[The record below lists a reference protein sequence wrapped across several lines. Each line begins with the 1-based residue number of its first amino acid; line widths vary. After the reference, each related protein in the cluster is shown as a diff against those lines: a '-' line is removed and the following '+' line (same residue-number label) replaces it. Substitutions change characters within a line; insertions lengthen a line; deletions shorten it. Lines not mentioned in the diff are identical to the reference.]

1 VNDRFWIVKEADEHY
16 WYAEKEGAH
25 SLKSKKVSKSDVE
38 FEQSD
43 GESNGAEK
51 RGAAGAPA
59 LQKKSRTGALVGDTL
74 SNALVVD
81 DESEA
86 EGAERSL
93 DAAAPRH
100 MQAVCSPSFKK
111 PAKEA
116 LPHAEMPGNVDAE
129 IPRFA
134 LTVGINNYTHL
145 GTLPYC
151 RQDAMAMAEE
161 LKKHNF
167 RVHTLV
173 DCEKADMDREM
184 DKWLEEL
191 PASSP
196 CVAVLHFSGHG
207 YEIDGENFLV
217 PNDADC
223 KTQDDVKNKCI
234 SLKKMLKNIGSKF
247 GGSILVILLL
257 DCCRAGMKNP
267 NLKSSFAKLE
277 VTSHLTRTFV
287 GHATAPST
295 LAQADH
301 HRCPNLSPFTY
312 ALVDCLKNSEIAS
325 QDIGVFFRAVR
336 GLVEDLTGGKQ
347 RPFEESNLR
356 ESFRFKEVQQES
368 NVTAGGGGRRKHS
381 EKAEQ
386 LAQMGFDKARA
397 LEILDIVDGSVE
409 LALDM
414 LSS

>member
-1 VNDRFWIVKEADEHY
+1 
-16 WYAEKEGAH
+16 
-25 SLKSKKVSKSDVE
+25 
-38 FEQSD
+38 
-43 GESNGAEK
+43 
-51 RGAAGAPA
+51 
-59 LQKKSRTGALVGDTL
+59 
-74 SNALVVD
+74 
-81 DESEA
+81 
-86 EGAERSL
+86 
-93 DAAAPRH
+93 
-100 MQAVCSPSFKK
+100 
-111 PAKEA
+111 
-116 LPHAEMPGNVDAE
+116 MPGNVDAE
-129 IPRFA
+129 IARFA
-134 LTVGINNYTHL
+134 LTVGINKYTHL
-145 GTLPYC
+145 GTLPLC
-151 RQDAMAMAEE
+151 REDAMAMAKE
-161 LKKHNF
+161 LGKHNF

-173 DCEKADMDREM
+173 DCGKADMDREI

-196 CVAVLHFSGHG
+196 SVAVMHFSGHG
-207 YEIDGENFLV
+207 YEIDVENFLV
-217 PNDADC
+217 PIDADC
-223 KTQDDVKNKCI
+223 MTQDDVKKKCI
-234 SLKKMLKNIGSKF
+234 SFQRMLSNIGSKF

-287 GHATAPST
+287 GHATAPGT

-347 RPFEESNLR
+347 RPFEESNII
-356 ESFRFKEVQQES
+356 ESFRFKEVQQEC
-368 NVTAGGGGRRKHS
+368 NVAAGGGGRSKHS

-397 LEILDIVDGSVE
+397 LEILDIVDGSVDV
-409 LALDM
+409 ALDM

>member
-1 VNDRFWIVKEADEHY
+1 MIVSGKEADEHY

-43 GESNGAEK
+43 GESNGAAK

-59 LQKKSRTGALVGDTL
+59 LQKKSRSVALVGDTL
-74 SNALVVD
+74 SNAPVVD
-81 DESEA
+81 DVSEA

-93 DAAAPRH
+93 DAEAPRL
-100 MQAVCSPSFKK
+100 MQSVRSPSFKK

-116 LPHAEMPGNVDAE
+116 LPHAEMPENVDAE

-134 LTVGINNYTHL
+134 LTVGINNYSHL
-145 GTLPYC
+145 GTLPHC

-173 DCEKADMDREM
+173 DCKKADMDREM

-196 CVAVLHFSGHG
+196 CVTVLHFSGHG
-207 YEIDGENFLV
+207 YEINGENFLV

-234 SLKKMLKNIGSKF
+234 SLKKMLSNIGSKF

-287 GHATAPST
+287 GHATAPGT

-325 QDIGVFFRAVR
+325 QDIGVFFRAVTTR
-336 GLVEDLTGGKQ
+336 
-347 RPFEESNLR
+347 
-356 ESFRFKEVQQES
+356 
-368 NVTAGGGGRRKHS
+368 
-381 EKAEQ
+381 
-386 LAQMGFDKARA
+386 
-397 LEILDIVDGSVE
+397 
-409 LALDM
+409 
-414 LSS
+414 